1 MDSTSFLNIIGGRV
15 KLAFFKTVN
24 EKQSKQFQKSRPSRQ
39 SQQRNFLIGA
49 HRKKV
54 RDSEIKVRDSEIA
67 VSVSIND
74 MRKELL
80 KDVKKDP
87 KYNVLNNFL
96 EIVPDDTKGFKIFT
110 RDQSKIDRF
119 TNGINKF
126 SYLQK
131 IYLSSEMPREV
142 IMSHIKKILEDKN
155 TNVKDKVF
163 RKFYRYVKKVVSLE
177 YKNLKHIPKRRYY
190 NPAADINKARQY
202 LLQDI
207 KENHQYD
214 YMNVVLQIPV
224 DRNKGID
231 LSSDLN
237 TNTACLNTLS
247 NVLNNLEIK
256 KYLDAVIS
264 QQNDK
269 NSSFN
274 ELLEF
279 LKSQE
284 SHQNDPINKE
294 FLGYIIRVVEIEYRG
309 INQPLQ
315 QVKKTTQS
323 DIQKTLFPNGS
334 PKIEDIKQG
343 NIGDCYLLAA
353 LMSIIR
359 KDPEYIKRC
368 FPRRNNYDINQ
379 KTVKVKLH
387 KVKVNLTVNENH
399 MIFTVSSV
407 GDITIEVDNTI
418 LMKRKKLKPS
428 GVYNN
433 ESHLMPFGNQTKALW
448 VNFMEKAFSVY
459 KNIEGAVTAD
469 NNEAEGFIKLWK
481 QDSDHSLSGQNVN
494 GGWEFM
500 PFSIITGKESKSM
513 PLEYVNHLDGR
524 DIYKKDD
531 EFIRPFN
538 YSAEENKIFNY
549 IHTRLCKNIALT
561 AGTKDIIDKD
571 ASQKEIF
578 LSHAY
583 SIESTRIDQSIEK
596 KYIVLK
602 NPHMKKVIR
611 DPNTGDD
618 LKAGTIVLELS
629 DFVKY
634 FKDVNELDLKSVL
647 DKN

>member
-1 MDSTSFLNIIGGRV
+1 M
-15 KLAFFKTVN
+15 AFFKTVN
-24 EKQSKQFQKSRPSRQ
+24 EKQSKQFQKSRSSRQ

-49 HRKKV
+49 HRK
-54 RDSEIKVRDSEIA
+54 KVRDSEIA

-142 IMSHIKKILEDKN
+142 IMSHIKKFLEDKN
-155 TNVKDKVF
+155 PNVKDRVF

-207 KENHQYD
+207 KGNHQYD
-214 YMNVVLQIPV
+214 YMNVVLRIPV

-264 QQNDK
+264 QQNGK

-279 LKSQE
+279 LKLQE
-284 SHQNDPINKE
+284 SQQNDPINKE

-315 QVKKTTQS
+315 QVQKTTQS
-323 DIQKTLFPNGS
+323 DVQKTLFPNGS

-359 KDPEYIKRC
+359 KDPECIKRC
-368 FPRRNNYDINQ
+368 FPGRNNYDINQ
-379 KTVKVKLH
+379 KTVKVELH

-407 GDITIEVDNTI
+407 GGIIIEVDNTI

-469 NNEAEGFIKLWK
+469 NKEAEGFIKLWK

-513 PLEYVNHLDGR
+513 PLEYVNYLDGR
-524 DIYKKDD
+524 TIYKKDD
-531 EFIRPFN
+531 EFIRPFD

-549 IHTRLCKNIALT
+549 IYNHCKDDALT
-561 AGTKDIIDKD
+561 AGTKPIVDED
-571 ASQKEIF
+571 ASRKEIF
-578 LSHAY
+578 PSHAY

-602 NPHMKKVIR
+602 NPHMRKKLM
-611 DPNTGDD
+611 DPTKGGNMLETGS
-618 LKAGTIVLELS
+618 IVLELS

-634 FKDVNELDLKSVL
+634 FNDINKVDLKL
-647 DKN
+647 LIDKN

>member
-1 MDSTSFLNIIGGRV
+1 MT
-15 KLAFFKTVN
+15 FFKKVN
-24 EKQSKQFQKSRPSRQ
+24 EKQFQRVNPSRQ
-39 SQQRNFLIGA
+39 PLQRNFLISA
-49 HRKKV
+49 YRK
-54 RDSEIKVRDSEIA
+54 KVRDSEIA
-67 VSVSIND
+67 VSVSVND

-96 EIVPDDTKGFKIFT
+96 KIVPDDTEGFKIFT
-110 RDQSKIDRF
+110 HVQSEIDRF
-119 TNGINKF
+119 TNEIYKC
-126 SYLQK
+126 SSQK
-131 IYLSSEMPREV
+131 IYLSNEMPPEV
-142 IMSHIKKILEDKN
+142 IMSYIKKFLEDKN
-155 TNVKDKVF
+155 TNEKDRVV

-190 NPAADINKARQY
+190 NPAADINTARQY

-207 KENHQYD
+207 KGNHQYD

-247 NVLNNLEIK
+247 NVLNKLEIK
-256 KYLDAVIS
+256 KYLDDVIS
-264 QQNDK
+264 QQNGK

-274 ELLEF
+274 KLLEF

-284 SHQNDPINKE
+284 SQQSDPINKN
-294 FLGYIIRVVEIEYRG
+294 FLGYIIRVIEIEYRG
-309 INQPLQ
+309 INQPLKEK
-315 QVKKTTQS
+315 VEKTTQS
-323 DIQKTLFPNGS
+323 DVEKTLFPNGS

-343 NIGDCYLLAA
+343 RIGDCYLLAA

-359 KDPEYIKRC
+359 KNPECIKRC
-368 FPRRNNYDINQ
+368 FPGRNNYDINQ

-407 GDITIEVDNTI
+407 GGIIIEVDNTI

-469 NNEAEGFIKLWK
+469 NKEAEGFIKLWK

-500 PFSIITGKESKSM
+500 PFAIITGKESKSM
-513 PLEYVNHLDGR
+513 PLEYVNYLDGR
-524 DIYKKDD
+524 TIYKKDD
-531 EFIRPFN
+531 EFIRPFD
-538 YSAEENKIFNY
+538 YSAKENKIFNY
-549 IHTRLCKNIALT
+549 IYNHCKDDALT
-561 AGTKDIIDKD
+561 AGTKPIVDED
-571 ASQKEIF
+571 ASRKEIF
-578 LSHAY
+578 PSHAY
-583 SIESTRIDQSIEK
+583 SIESTRIDQNIEK

>member
-1 MDSTSFLNIIGGRV
+1 M
-15 KLAFFKTVN
+15 AFFKTVN

-49 HRKKV
+49 HRK
-54 RDSEIKVRDSEIA
+54 KVRDSEIA

-131 IYLSSEMPREV
+131 IYLSSEMPPEV

-155 TNVKDKVF
+155 TNVKDRVF

-207 KENHQYD
+207 KRNHQYD
-214 YMNVVLQIPV
+214 YMNVVLRIPV

-279 LKSQE
+279 LKLQE
-284 SHQNDPINKE
+284 SQQNDPINKE

-323 DIQKTLFPNGS
+323 DVQKTLFPNGS

-359 KDPEYIKRC
+359 KDPEYIKSC
-368 FPRRNNYDINQ
+368 FPGRNNYDINQ

-407 GDITIEVDNTI
+407 GGIIIEVDNTI

-469 NNEAEGFIKLWK
+469 NKEAEGFIKLWK

-500 PFSIITGKESKSM
+500 PFAIITGKESKSM
-513 PLEYVNHLDGR
+513 PLEYVNYLDGR

-531 EFIRPFN
+531 ELTIPFN

-549 IHTRLCKNIALT
+549 IYNHCKDDALT
-561 AGTKDIIDKD
+561 AGTKPIVDED
-571 ASQKEIF
+571 ASRKEIF
-578 LSHAY
+578 PSHAY

-602 NPHMKKVIR
+602 NPHMRKKLM
-611 DPNTGDD
+611 DPTKGGNMLETGS
-618 LKAGTIVLELS
+618 IVLELS

-634 FKDVNELDLKSVL
+634 FKDINKVDLKL
-647 DKN
+647 LIDKN

>member
-1 MDSTSFLNIIGGRV
+1 M
-15 KLAFFKTVN
+15 AFFKTVN

-49 HRKKV
+49 HRK
-54 RDSEIKVRDSEIA
+54 KVRDSEIA

-110 RDQSKIDRF
+110 RDQSEIDRF

-142 IMSHIKKILEDKN
+142 IMSHIKKFLEDKN
-155 TNVKDKVF
+155 PNVKDRVF

-190 NPAADINKARQY
+190 NPAADINTARQY

-207 KENHQYD
+207 KRNHQYD

-274 ELLEF
+274 KLLEF

-284 SHQNDPINKE
+284 SQQNDPINKE

-323 DIQKTLFPNGS
+323 DVQKTLFPNGS

-359 KDPEYIKRC
+359 KDPEYIKSC
-368 FPRRNNYDINQ
+368 FPGINNYDINQ

-407 GDITIEVDNTI
+407 GGIIIEVDNTI

-469 NNEAEGFIKLWK
+469 NKEAEGFIKLWK

-549 IHTRLCKNIALT
+549 IYNHCKDDALT
-561 AGTKDIIDKD
+561 AGTKPIVDED
-571 ASQKEIF
+571 ASRKEIF
-578 LSHAY
+578 PSHAY

-602 NPHMKKVIR
+602 NPHMRKKLM
-611 DPNTGDD
+611 DPTKGGNMLETGS
-618 LKAGTIVLELS
+618 IVLELS

-634 FKDVNELDLKSVL
+634 FNDINKVDLKL
-647 DKN
+647 LIDKN